1 MPAEFDRGR
10 RIAALVRREVTEV
23 LSREMRDQRLTML
36 TVSRV
41 DLSRDHKKAHIG
53 VTSMD
58 DSLERQ
64 AMITSLDKASSWIR
78 VQLGHRLHLK
88 VIPTL
93 QFYYD
98 DSVEKGMALS
108 QLIDDLRAQ

>member
-10 RIAALVRREVTEV
+10 RIAALIQHEVAVV
-23 LSREMRDQRLTML
+23 LSREMRDRRLSML
-36 TVSRV
+36 TVTRV
-41 DLSRDHKKAHIG
+41 DLSRDHKKADIG

-64 AMITSLDKASSWIR
+64 AIISSLAKVSGWIR
-78 VQLGHRLHLK
+78 VQLGRCLHLK

-93 QFYYD
+93 LFYYD
-98 DSVEKGMALS
+98 DSVEQGMALS
-108 QLIDDLRAQ
+108 QLIDDLQK